1 MNQKKLLSGYGLKYN
16 PFLPDVPTEA
26 LLCTRKIESFC
37 WRIENAHIREGG
49 FALITGEPGTGKSA
63 LLRILAERLGK
74 IPEVRVVEMEHP
86 QSGVADFY
94 RELGDAFNVSLRPHN
109 RWCSFKS
116 LRERYEAHI
125 ESTLAR
131 PVLLVDEAQEMHAK
145 VMNELRILSS
155 TRFDSRAI
163 LTVVLAGDGR
173 LVEKLRRE
181 ELIPLG
187 SRVRTR
193 LVMEPASRQE
203 LLSYLEHLVRTAG
216 NAKLMTRPLMEAVA
230 DHAMGNP
237 RVLCGMAA
245 DLLVAGMEREV
256 DTLDEKLF
264 FELFDPSGTE
274 PVERPKRTARK
285 GRSR

>member
-1 MNQKKLLSGYGLKYN
+1 MNHKKLLSAYSLKYN

-37 WRIENAHIREGG
+37 WRIENSHIREGG
-49 FALITGEPGTGKSA
+49 FALVTGEPGTGKSA
-63 LLRILAERLGK
+63 LLRLLAERLGK
-74 IPEVRVVEMEHP
+74 LPEVHVAEMEHP

-94 RELGDAFNVSLRPHN
+94 RELGDVFNVSLRPHN

-116 LRERYEAHI
+116 LRDRYEAHI

-131 PVLLVDEAQEMHAK
+131 PVLLIDEAQEMHPK

-173 LVEKLRRE
+173 LVEKLRQQ

-203 LLSYLEHLVRTAG
+203 LVGYLEHLVRSAG
-216 NAKLMTRPLMEAVA
+216 NAKLMTRPLMEALA
-230 DHAMGNP
+230 DHAIGNP

-245 DLLVAGMEREV
+245 DLLAAGMEREV

-264 FELFDPSGTE
+264 LELFDPSATE
-274 PVERPKRTARK
+274 PVERPKRNPRK
-285 GRSR
+285 ARSR